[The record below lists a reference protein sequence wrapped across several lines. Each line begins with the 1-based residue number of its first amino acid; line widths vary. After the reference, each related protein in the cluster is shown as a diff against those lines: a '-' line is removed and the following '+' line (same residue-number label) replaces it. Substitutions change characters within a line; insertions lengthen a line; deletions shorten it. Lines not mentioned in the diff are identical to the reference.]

1 MTGTGPIDDAG
12 TVKLAKNT
20 PLVLVFTIAG
30 VVSTVEPLNVI
41 FTVASGSKPIPEI
54 FTEAPTGPEF
64 GLRKMVGNNGDVTV
78 NVFEAEL
85 DPWVALT
92 V

>member
-1 MTGTGPIDDAG
+1 MTGTGPIDAG
-12 TVKLAKNT
+12 TVKLAIKN
-20 PLVLVFTIAG
+20 PLVVVFTIAG
-30 VVSTVEPLNVI
+30 VVSTVEPLDVI

-64 GLRKMVGNNGDVTV
+64 GLRKMVVNNGDVTV